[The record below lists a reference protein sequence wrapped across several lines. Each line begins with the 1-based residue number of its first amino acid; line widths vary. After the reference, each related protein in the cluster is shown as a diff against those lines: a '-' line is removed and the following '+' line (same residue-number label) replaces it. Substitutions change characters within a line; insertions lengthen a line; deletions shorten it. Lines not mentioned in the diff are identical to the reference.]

1 MGLPDVD
8 ALIAFHDVQ
17 LDSAAGQ
24 IVLPASGEL
33 MDAIAD
39 NHRCNLLLWR
49 TEDEARR
56 NDVPAEAIVRS
67 KRSIDRYN
75 QQRNDAVERIDDAL
89 LALLA
94 QLSQTSGMMRR
105 PDARQHSET
114 AGAMIDRLSIL
125 SLKIFHMRLQARRT
139 DADTAHRADCGAKLH
154 RLLHQRQNL
163 RDCLARLLEE
173 IRRGEAHFEH
183 YHQFKMYNDPRL
195 NPWLTT
201 GDPAPPP
208 DASTRSPPQ

>member
-1 MGLPDVD
+1 MELPDVD
-8 ALIAFHDVQ
+8 ALITFHDAQ
-17 LDSAAGQ
+17 LGNAAGQ
-24 IVLPASGEL
+24 ITLPATDEL

-56 NDVPAEAIVRS
+56 SDVPADEIVRS
-67 KRSIDRYN
+67 KRNIDRYN

-89 LALLA
+89 LVLLA
-94 QLSQTSGMMRR
+94 RASQASGTMRQA
-105 PDARQHSET
+105 DARQHSET

-139 DADTAHRADCGAKLH
+139 DVDAAHRAECSAKLH
-154 RLLHQRQNL
+154 RLLHQRDDL
-163 RDCLARLLEE
+163 RGCLARLLEE
-173 IRRGEAHFEH
+173 IRRGEAYFEH

-195 NPWLTT
+195 NPWLTA
-201 GDPAPPP
+201 G
-208 DASTRSPPQ
+208 ASNPLPPQ

>member
-1 MGLPDVD
+1 MELPDVD
-8 ALIAFHDVQ
+8 ALITFHDAQ
-17 LDSAAGQ
+17 LGNAAGQ
-24 IVLPASGEL
+24 ITLPATDEL

-56 NDVPAEAIVRS
+56 SDVPADEIVRS
-67 KRSIDRYN
+67 KRNIDRYN

-94 QLSQTSGMMRR
+94 RVSQASGTMRQ

-125 SLKIFHMRLQARRT
+125 SLKIFHMRLQTRRT
-139 DADTAHRADCGAKLH
+139 DVDAAHRAECSAKLH
-154 RLLHQRQNL
+154 RLLHQRDDL
-163 RDCLARLLEE
+163 RSCLTRLLEE
-173 IRRGEAHFEH
+173 IRCGEAYFEP

-195 NPWLTT
+195 NPWL
-201 GDPAPPP
+201 AA
-208 DASTRSPPQ
+208 DASNLLPPQ